1 MTLSFRLLLILLLTT
16 FAATAQK
23 KNDFRAHYGIKGGY
37 NFTNITNASS
47 LDTKDNS
54 GFMIGGFYATP
65 RKGLIGYQSELIF
78 SRQGY
83 DFQTSSATGEV
94 KMNYLILPQMMNI
107 NLGKLLKI
115 QVGGQVAFL
124 LNAKADSISSLSS
137 TPLSSPKANDVFNRI
152 NYGFAAGLEL
162 NPVAGLVV
170 GGRFNF
176 FLASLNKDDQSFI
189 PNYLPRNNEQLKTN
203 LLQIYAGYRF

>member
-1 MTLSFRLLLILLLTT
+1 MTLSFRLLLFLLLTT
-16 FAATAQK
+16 GATIAQK
-23 KNDFRAHYGIKGGY
+23 RNDQSAHYGIKAGV
-37 NFTNITNASS
+37 NFTNVTSAASI
-47 LDTKDNS
+47 DTKDNS

-83 DFQTSSATGEV
+83 DFKTSSATGEV
-94 KMNYLILPQMMNI
+94 KMDYLILPQMMNI

-115 QVGGQVAFL
+115 QLGGQLAVL
-124 LNAKADSISSLSS
+124 LNAKADSVSSLSS
-137 TPLSSPKANDVFNRI
+137 VPPNMPKAMDAFQRI
-152 NYGFAAGLEL
+152 NYGFAAGLEV
-162 NPVAGLVV
+162 NPIAGLIV

-176 FLASLNKDDQSFI
+176 FLAALNKDDQSYI

-203 LLQIYAGYRF
+203 LLQVYAAYRF